1 MVVERRL
8 SILVSAAVAFV
19 LLMVLW
25 KAFARPAHRVRAG
38 PASDAPLVVVRAESS
53 AAGRDG
59 AARAAS
65 PAPAPGPRVPASGHG
80 RELPARVPRCR
91 PQRVPGLGAGGGA
104 GALRA
109 RRRFGVRR
117 SAVPVAHTVRR

>member
-8 SILVSAAVAFV
+8 SVLVSAAVAFV

-25 KAFARPAHRVRAG
+25 NAFARPAHRVRAG
-38 PASDAPLVVVRAESS
+38 PASDAPLVVVPAESS

-65 PAPAPGPRVPASGHG
+65 PAPAPAPPPAAPTPLPPAAQPPRDPGGPRYLVLRPPSEI
-80 RELPARVPRCR
+80 RPRIR
-91 PQRVPGLGAGGGA
+91 
-104 GALRA
+104 
-109 RRRFGVRR
+109 
-117 SAVPVAHTVRR
+117 